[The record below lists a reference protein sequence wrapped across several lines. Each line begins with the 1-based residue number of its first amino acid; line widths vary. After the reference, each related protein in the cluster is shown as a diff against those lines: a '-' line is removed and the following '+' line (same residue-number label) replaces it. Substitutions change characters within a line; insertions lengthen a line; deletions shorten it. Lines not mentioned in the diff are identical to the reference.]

1 MLVTYLTCYCCAHPC
16 ECSVRFTDHNLHIS
30 SSVRYLGTAQ
40 GCCYPLG
47 VTSMTWNSN
56 GLNVELERAFAD
68 GSVALSR
75 RSSIPMISAICTL
88 AHEQLELFKLKML
101 FTFLSCQ
108 WKIPRYLVTA
118 GTGLSIWDLVY
129 VSTVELLQVF
139 AFLHGW
145 QGFRLISKLE
155 FFFILSI
162 FNSFFLHSPPPYFR
176 NIPS

>member
-1 MLVTYLTCYCCAHPC
+1 MLVSYVPNVLLLRSPC

-75 RSSIPMISAICTL
+75 RSSIPMTSAICTL

-108 WKIPRYLVTA
+108 WKIPGDCGYRPFHL
-118 GTGLSIWDLVY
+118 GFGLCFNRRITSSFCI
-129 VSTVELLQVF
+129 F
-139 AFLHGW
+139 ARMA
-145 QGFRLISKLE
+145 RLSSYK
-155 FFFILSI
+155 
-162 FNSFFLHSPPPYFR
+162 
-176 NIPS
+176 